1 MSETAEKKKKLYKVA
16 TELNLSHETLIEFLR
31 KKGHEVKSHMSSVDD
46 AMMRDILVHFKKEK
60 DVAEK
65 HQRKIHEIRE
75 TKKRAERKAVEEHA
89 EPAEKAAAVEQEP
102 KQAVPEVVV
111 EPSATEVMAD
121 AATETQTDE
130 VAEAPVAEAAVAEV
144 AGSSGAAPVVQEPSA
159 ISAEKG
165 AVEPPA
171 AEVEQVAPEAAE
183 IETEGPK
190 TAPTDVVPGP
200 KGKHGKPERLS
211 PLEMEKERRGRMGL
225 TIKGK
230 MDLAP
235 KKPAPGRGAKA
246 GAAPAG
252 KGAPAQSTAES
263 DEHKKKKKKKHIGDK
278 AVPEVKP
285 VETEEGADR
294 KRKKKKKLRHKE
306 VDQTE
311 VKDAIR
317 RTFAAMD
324 DTAVSG
330 RAVYKKRKR
339 KEREEEEARAQ
350 EEARRE
356 SGILKA
362 TEFVSV
368 NDLANLMRVNVSEV
382 IKKCMELGIMVSI
395 NQRLEKDTITLVADE
410 FGFQVEFVSAVET
423 ESEVIEAA
431 DTDET
436 LLKRAPVVTIMGHVD
451 HGKTSLLDYI
461 RRSNV
466 VAGEAGGITQH
477 IGAYEVT
484 SPSGNKITFLDTP
497 GHEAFT
503 AMRAR
508 GAQIT
513 DIVVLVVAADDSVMP
528 QTLEAISHARAAA
541 VPIII
546 AVNKIDKPDANA
558 ERIRQQLSERDILV
572 EEWGGKY
579 QCVELSAKT
588 GKNVELL
595 LEKIILESDLLDL
608 KANPD
613 RLAYGTVVEAQLDK
627 GKGITSTVLVQKG
640 TLHVGDPFIAGIY
653 SGKVR
658 AMFDERGNRMD
669 IAGPS
674 CPVQLT
680 GLDGIPQAGD
690 TFAVLESDRVA
701 REISLRRQQLKRE
714 QDFRQVRLTTL
725 DDISQ
730 QIKDGQVKEL
740 GVIVKGDVD
749 GSVEALADSLMK
761 IQHKE
766 VKLRVIHSGVG
777 TISESDV
784 MLATASGAVIIGF
797 RVRPNLNARRLA
809 EKEKVD
815 IRTYNI
821 IYDAIE
827 DIHKALE
834 GMLSPEKKE
843 EIMSTIDIRAV
854 FKVPKVGNI
863 AGCYVQDGK
872 IARNHRVRL
881 VRDGIQIYEGTIS
894 SLKRVKDDV
903 REVEAGF
910 ECGIGLENFNDL
922 KVGDTIESFR
932 IVESKRKL

>member
-1 MSETAEKKKKLYKVA
+1 MSDTVEKKKKLYKVA

-46 AMMRDILVHFKKEK
+46 AMMRDILVHFKKDK

-65 HQRKIHEIRE
+65 HQRKIQEIRE
-75 TKKRAERKAVEEHA
+75 TKKRAERKVTEEVPEAAAKPAAAEQEAKEVPEEVVEAPVLEAVEGPEVEPEVAQPEAPVVRGTQVEEAA
-89 EPAEKAAAVEQEP
+89 ETSAQEPVAEVRPASEVVAEETPGDLVVAEESRVEAAPPEEEAEVAPAAAVE
-102 KQAVPEVVV
+102 
-111 EPSATEVMAD
+111 
-121 AATETQTDE
+121 
-130 VAEAPVAEAAVAEV
+130 
-144 AGSSGAAPVVQEPSA
+144 AAPKA
-159 ISAEKG
+159 K
-165 AVEPPA
+165 
-171 AEVEQVAPEAAE
+171 
-183 IETEGPK
+183 
-190 TAPTDVVPGP
+190 
-200 KGKHGKPERLS
+200 KPERLS
-211 PLEMEKERRGRMGL
+211 PLEMEKERRGKIGL

-230 MDLAP
+230 IDLAP
-235 KKPAPGRGAKA
+235 KKPAPGRGGKPAAQSQGKA
-246 GAAPAG
+246 T
-252 KGAPAQSTAES
+252 PAQSAAES

-278 AVPEVKP
+278 PVPEVKP
-285 VETEEGADR
+285 VDTEEGGDK

-306 VDQTE
+306 VNQTE

-339 KEREEEEARAQ
+339 KEREEEEARAE

-356 SGILKA
+356 SGILKV

-423 ESEVIEAA
+423 EEQVLETSDAE
-431 DTDET
+431 ET
-436 LLKRAPVVTIMGHVD
+436 LKRRAPVVTIMGHVD

-484 SPSGNKITFLDTP
+484 TASGNKITFLDTP

-546 AVNKIDKPDANA
+546 AINKVDKADSNP

-588 GKNVELL
+588 GKNVDLL
-595 LEKIILESDLLDL
+595 LEKIILEADVLDL

-613 RLAYGTVVEAQLDK
+613 RLAYGTIVEAQLDK
-627 GKGITSTVLVQKG
+627 GKGIASTILVQKG
-640 TLHVGDPFIAGIY
+640 TLRVGDPFIAGIY

-658 AMFDERGNRMD
+658 AMFDERGNRMEY
-669 IAGPS
+669 AGPS

-690 TFAVLESDRVA
+690 TFVVLESDRAA

-761 IQHKE
+761 TQHKE

-843 EIMSTIDIRAV
+843 EIMGTVDVRAV

-863 AGCYVQDGK
+863 AGCHVQDGK

-881 VRDGIQIYEGTIS
+881 VRDGIQIFEGTIS